1 MFNAMPGGDAGHS
14 GGRDFR
20 SSARFVIWMCCRKP
34 DVFEFHEREAARYKR
49 LLANTTTPA
58 LKARLAAKAK
68 EREDLAESLEHRE
81 NGEARLKRALAR
93 S

>member
-1 MFNAMPGGDAGHS
+1 MRCPATTPGTQAGGAFGVLPALS
-14 GGRDFR
+14 FGC
-20 SSARFVIWMCCRKP
+20 VVERKP
-34 DVFEFHEREAARYKR
+34 DLFEFHEREAARYKR

>member
-1 MFNAMPGGDAGHS
+1 MRCPAATPGTQAG
-14 GGRDFR
+14 GAFGVLP
-20 SSARFVIWMCCRKP
+20 ALVIWMCCRKP
-34 DVFEFHEREAARYKR
+34 DLFEFHEREAARYKR

>member
-1 MFNAMPGGDAGHS
+1 MAMPTWWS
-14 GGRDFR
+14 PSEIR
-20 SSARFVIWMCCRKP
+20 
-34 DVFEFHEREAARYKR
+34 ARYKR

-68 EREDLAESLEHRE
+68 EREDLGESLEHRE

>member
-1 MFNAMPGGDAGHS
+1 MRCPATTPGTQAG
-14 GGRDFR
+14 GAFGVLPALLFGC
-20 SSARFVIWMCCRKP
+20 VVERKP
-34 DVFEFHEREAARYKR
+34 DLFEFHEREAARYKR

-68 EREDLAESLEHRE
+68 EREDLAESLGHRE

>member
-1 MFNAMPGGDAGHS
+1 MRCPATTPGTQAG
-14 GGRDFR
+14 GAFGVLPALLFGC
-20 SSARFVIWMCCRKP
+20 VVERKP
-34 DVFEFHEREAARYKR
+34 DLFEFHEREAARYKR

-81 NGEARLKRALAR
+81 NGEARLKGALAR

>member
-1 MFNAMPGGDAGHS
+1 MRCPATTPGTQAG
-14 GGRDFR
+14 GAFR
-20 SSARFVIWMCCRKP
+20 VLPALLFGCVVERKP
-34 DVFEFHEREAARYKR
+34 DLFEFHEREAARYKR

>member
-1 MFNAMPGGDAGHS
+1 MRCPATTPGTQAG
-14 GGRDFR
+14 GAFGVLPALLFGC
-20 SSARFVIWMCCRKP
+20 VVERKP
-34 DVFEFHEREAARYKR
+34 DLFEFHEREAARYKR
-49 LLANTTTPA
+49 LLANTTAPA

>member
-1 MFNAMPGGDAGHS
+1 MRCPATTPGTQAG
-14 GGRDFR
+14 GAFGVLPALLFGC
-20 SSARFVIWMCCRKP
+20 VVERKP
-34 DVFEFHEREAARYKR
+34 DLFEFHEREAARYKR

-81 NGEARLKRALAR
+81 NGEAPRKRAVAR

>member
-1 MFNAMPGGDAGHS
+1 MRWPATTPGTQAG
-14 GGRDFR
+14 GAFGVLPALLFGC
-20 SSARFVIWMCCRKP
+20 VVERKP
-34 DVFEFHEREAARYKR
+34 DLFEFHEREAARYKR

>member
-1 MFNAMPGGDAGHS
+1 MRCLATTPGTQAG
-14 GGRDFR
+14 GAFGVLPALLFGC
-20 SSARFVIWMCCRKP
+20 VVERKP
-34 DVFEFHEREAARYKR
+34 DLFEFHEREAARYKR

>member
-1 MFNAMPGGDAGHS
+1 LLFGC
-14 GGRDFR
+14 
-20 SSARFVIWMCCRKP
+20 VVERKP
-34 DVFEFHEREAARYKR
+34 DLFEFHEREAARYKR

>member
-1 MFNAMPGGDAGHS
+1 MRCPATTPGTQAG
-14 GGRDFR
+14 GAFGVLPALLFGC
-20 SSARFVIWMCCRKP
+20 VVERKP
-34 DVFEFHEREAARYKR
+34 DLFEFHEREAARYKR

-68 EREDLAESLEHRE
+68 GREDLAESLEHRE

>member
-1 MFNAMPGGDAGHS
+1 MTPGTQAG
-14 GGRDFR
+14 GAFGVLPALLFGC
-20 SSARFVIWMCCRKP
+20 VVERKP
-34 DVFEFHEREAARYKR
+34 DLFEFHEREAARYKR

>member
-1 MFNAMPGGDAGHS
+1 MRCPATTPGTQAG
-14 GGRDFR
+14 GAFGVLPALLFGC
-20 SSARFVIWMCCRKP
+20 VVERKP
-34 DVFEFHEREAARYKR
+34 DLIEFHEREAARYKR